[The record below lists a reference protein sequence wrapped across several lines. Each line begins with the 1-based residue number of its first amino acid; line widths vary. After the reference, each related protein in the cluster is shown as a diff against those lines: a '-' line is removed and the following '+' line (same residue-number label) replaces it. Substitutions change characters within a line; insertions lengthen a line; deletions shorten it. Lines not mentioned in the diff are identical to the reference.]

1 MNNIFSFATSELSQD
16 AFLCW
21 LINWASPEFAKDERM
36 HRLGVDFVSLLIGGA
51 MDVKS
56 CEVKRQWKSIDILCL
71 INDEHVIVIEDKS
84 GSREHS
90 DQLKRYKKDVAEE
103 YPTRQL
109 KLCYIQ
115 TGAQGVYDNV
125 VAADYE
131 VITRESLLS
140 FFETNIQTHGEIRN
154 NIFYDYYE
162 HLSELQTGE
171 NAYKSTSLSDWNN
184 AHWVGFYKEI
194 ARRLVRNVPDI
205 FWDWAANPNGG
216 FWYLQCMRKFSEREG
231 CTLFLQLEQ
240 AKLCIKM
247 EVDSDAYEERISLR
261 TKYSKAFLEDC
272 HDFRFKRPERFGYG
286 RNMTVAVYGG
296 NYRVCKDELI
306 DIGQTCAVIEQAL
319 NSFEQ
324 VCKNNFLTYEQ

>member
-56 CEVKRQWKSIDILCL
+56 CVVKRQWKSIDILCL

-84 GSREHS
+84 GSHEHS
-90 DQLKRYKKDVAEE
+90 DQLVRYKDSVSKE
-103 YPTRQL
+103 YPTRQV

-171 NAYKSTSLSDWNN
+171 NAYKSTPLSDWNN

-194 ARRLVRNVPDI
+194 ERRLTRNAIPDI
-205 FWDWAANPNGG
+205 FWNWAANPNGG
-216 FWYLQCMRKFSEREG
+216 FLYLQCMRKYLESKG

-240 AKLCIKM
+240 DKLCIKM
-247 EVDSDAYEERISLR
+247 EVDSDDNKERKSLR
-261 TKYSKAFLEDC
+261 NEYSKAFLSERS
-272 HDFRFKRPERFGYG
+272 DFRFIKPPRFGLG
-286 RNMTVAVYGG
+286 RNMTVAVFGG
-296 NYRVCKDELI
+296 NYRVYKDGLI

-324 VCKNNFLTYEQ
+324 VCKTIS

>member
-1 MNNIFSFATSELSQD
+1 M
-16 AFLCW
+16 CW

-36 HRLGVDFVSLLIGGA
+36 HRLGVDFVSLVIGGT

-56 CEVKRQWKSIDILCL
+56 CVVKRQWNSIDILCE
-71 INDEHVIVIEDKS
+71 INDEYVIVIEDKS
-84 GSREHS
+84 GSLEHS
-90 DQLKRYKKDVAEE
+90 NQLNRYKELVAEAH
-103 YPTRQL
+103 PTRKR
-109 KLCYIQ
+109 KLWYIQ
-115 TGAQGVYDNV
+115 TGTQGVYDNV
-125 VAADYE
+125 KKAGYE
-131 VITRESLLS
+131 VMTRERLLS
-140 FFETNIQTHGEIRN
+140 FFETNIRTYGSIKN
-154 NIFYDYYE
+154 DIFCDYHE
-162 HLSELQTGE
+162 HLSKLQMGE
-171 NAYKSTSLSDWNN
+171 DSYKFTAPGDWNH
-184 AHWVGFYKEI
+184 AHWVGLYKEI
-194 ARRLVRNVPDI
+194 ERRLARNEIPDI

-216 FWYLQCMRKFSEREG
+216 FMYLQCMRKYSEREG

-240 AKLCIKM
+240 DKLCIKM

-296 NYRVCKDELI
+296 NYRVCKDGLI

>member
-56 CEVKRQWKSIDILCL
+56 CVVKRQWKSIDILCL

-84 GSREHS
+84 GSHEHS
-90 DQLKRYKKDVAEE
+90 DQLVRYKDSVSKE

-171 NAYKSTSLSDWNN
+171 NAYKSTPLSDWNN

-194 ARRLVRNVPDI
+194 ERRLTRNAIPDI
-205 FWDWAANPNGG
+205 SWNWAANPNGG
-216 FWYLQCMRKFSEREG
+216 FLYLQCMRKYLESKG

-240 AKLCIKM
+240 DKLCIKM
-247 EVDSDAYEERISLR
+247 EVDSDDNKERKSLR
-261 TKYSKAFLEDC
+261 NEYSKAFLSDRS
-272 HDFRFKRPERFGYG
+272 DFRFIKPARFGLG
-286 RNMTVAVYGG
+286 RNMTVAVYAG
-296 NYRVCKDELI
+296 NYRVCKDGLI

-324 VCKNNFLTYEQ
+324 VCKTIF